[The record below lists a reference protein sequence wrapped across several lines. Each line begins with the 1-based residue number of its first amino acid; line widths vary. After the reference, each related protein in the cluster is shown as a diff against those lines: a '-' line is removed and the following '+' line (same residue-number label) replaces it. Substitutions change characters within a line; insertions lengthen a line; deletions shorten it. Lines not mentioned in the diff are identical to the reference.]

1 MIAAFATDERGP
13 DLLLRHCA
21 AVAQLQ
27 TDRPPARYRL
37 EAQVGRRLAGLLV
50 FALAGD
56 HTLRPRERLAT
67 RRGCSSP

>member
-1 MIAAFATDERGP
+1 MIVAFATEERGP

-27 TDRPPARYRL
+27 QDRPPARCRL
-37 EAQVGRRLAGLLV
+37 EAQVGHRLARLLV

-56 HTLRPRERLAT
+56 HTLR
-67 RRGCSSP
+67 